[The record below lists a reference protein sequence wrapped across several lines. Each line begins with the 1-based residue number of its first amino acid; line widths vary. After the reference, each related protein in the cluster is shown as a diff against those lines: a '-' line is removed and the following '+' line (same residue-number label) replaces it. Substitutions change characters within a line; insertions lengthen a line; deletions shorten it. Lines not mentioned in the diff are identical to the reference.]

1 MSCNSENIGL
11 VKINYLLALLRSK
24 AYMVY
29 KKPFELNIVGIR
41 NKETNPILFDDS
53 LYVFWKDNDNRWNGR
68 KYKITTDPSTIYLE
82 KNQNKGVA
90 ILPSGQYFNK
100 FKIGSHKGQYEA
112 LVQAKNICVYRD
124 FDRNNRLTFNTSAK
138 DCGMFGINIH
148 RAKTNGADD
157 GKGNTTEIGLYSA
170 GCQVFQNF
178 YCFQEFMG
186 LVKKQESIYRNRF
199 FTYTLVDLWTVNKL
213 NFKRNLFII
222 TALSGLSV
230 LGYGILLKLK
240 GSKNG

>member
-1 MSCNSENIGL
+1 MSCNSENISL

-24 AYMVY
+24 AYMIY

-41 NKETNPILFDDS
+41 NKNTNPILFDDS
-53 LYVFWKDNDNRWNGR
+53 LYVFWKDNDNKWNGR
-68 KYKITTDPSTIYLE
+68 KYKVTTDPSTIYLE
-82 KNQNKGVA
+82 KNQAKGVA
-90 ILPSGQYFNK
+90 ILPSGQFFNK

-138 DCGMFGINIH
+138 NCGMFGINIH
-148 RAKTNGADD
+148 RAKINGADD

-213 NFKRNLFII
+213 NLKRNLFII

-240 GSKNG
+240 GRKNG